1 MVLSGCQGNGNNFAN
16 ERSCQQ
22 TCGKHMAQATPSR
35 FMPTPKNQI
44 CQLPMEAGPCYALKP
59 RFFFNFQS
67 RRCEE
72 FIYGGCRGNENNFQ
86 TMQVSTYQSIK
97 KKGLTRSWESVLM
110 RIAA

>member
-1 MVLSGCQGNGNNFAN
+1 M
-16 ERSCQQ
+16 
-22 TCGKHMAQATPSR
+22 TQATPR
-35 FMPTPKNQI
+35 NLRPTPRNPI
-44 CQLPMEAGPCYALKP
+44 CQLAMEAGPCYALKP

-86 TMQVSTYQSIK
+86 TMQVSPYQNIR
-97 KKGLTRSWESVLM
+97 KGWIRSWKSVLM